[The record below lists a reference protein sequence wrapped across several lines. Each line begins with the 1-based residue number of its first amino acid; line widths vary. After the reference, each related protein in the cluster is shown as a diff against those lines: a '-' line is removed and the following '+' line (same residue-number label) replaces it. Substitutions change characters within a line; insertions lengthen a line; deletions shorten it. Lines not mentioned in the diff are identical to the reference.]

1 MRRVKTK
8 DFWLNLPRNGRI
20 AASTF
25 IPKKEKANLRKAV
38 EAEGAI

>member
-8 DFWLNLPRNGRI
+8 DFWFNLPRNVRI
-20 AASTF
+20 AMRTF
-25 IPKKEKANLRKAV
+25 MPKKEKTDLRKSI